1 MTHMKG
7 ERGLHELY
15 AEDPQTADRIVF
27 GRKAHADRR
36 GFLRGAGLAA
46 MGSLIGA
53 SIPFHRNMPAG
64 LIPVA
69 FAQMDEGALIAE
81 KDGLVV
87 LSDRPINME
96 TPAHLLD
103 DDVTPAARH
112 FVRNN
117 GLVPDMALAGNPSG
131 WTLTVDGEVDS
142 PMELSLEDLE
152 NQFEVV
158 TLRLV
163 VECGGNGRAFY
174 NPGASGNQWTTG
186 AVACAE
192 WTGVRLKDVLEA
204 AGVRSSAVYTAHYGM
219 DTHLSGDPEKDPI
232 SRGVPIEKA
241 MEPHNLI
248 AVRMNGEPLP
258 ALHGF
263 PCRLVVPGWPGS
275 CSQKWLRR
283 IQVRDVVHDGAKM
296 TGASY
301 RVPAYPVA
309 PGTEVPDSDMVI
321 IESMPVK
328 SLITAP
334 ESGAEV
340 SVGSVDVR
348 GHAWSGDTP
357 VAAMEVSV
365 DFGQTWAAAELA
377 PEPNPYAWR
386 RWTASVELP
395 IGGYYEIWA
404 KAIDANG
411 AAQPPTTPGWNPKG
425 YVNNM
430 FHRIALF
437 AT

>member
-1 MTHMKG
+1 MTHLKG
-7 ERGLHELY
+7 ERGLHALY
-15 AEDPQTADRIVF
+15 AEDPQSADRIVF

-87 LSDRPINME
+87 LNDRPINME

-117 GLVPDMALAGNPSG
+117 GLVPDMALAGNSSG
-131 WTLTVDGEVDS
+131 WTLTIDGEVDS

-152 NQFEVV
+152 SQFEVV

-204 AGVRSSAVYTAHYGM
+204 AGVQSSAVYTAHYGM

-309 PGTEVPDSDMVI
+309 PGTEVPDTDMVI

-386 RWTASVELP
+386 RWTATVELP
-395 IGGYYEIWA
+395 IGGYYEVWA

-430 FHRIALF
+430 IHRIALF